1 MRGIAFRDFAPG
13 DGAWIRA
20 RHAALYAEADGFDAQ
35 FGAAVAE
42 VLSQFEATRDPCCE
56 RAFIP
61 LRDGQPRGS
70 LFCTREDA
78 QTARLRLFLLEPEER
93 GQGLGRHML
102 GRCVAFAREAGYA
115 RIVLSTHE
123 SHRAACALYARSG
136 WRLVASHPV
145 RSYGRDLVRQDW
157 EMPL

>member
-1 MRGIAFRDFAPG
+1 
-13 DGAWIRA
+13 
-20 RHAALYAEADGFDAQ
+20 
-35 FGAAVAE
+35 
-42 VLSQFEATRDPCCE
+42 
-56 RAFIP
+56 
-61 LRDGQPRGS
+61 
-70 LFCTREDA
+70 
-78 QTARLRLFLLEPEER
+78 
-93 GQGLGRHML
+93 ML
-102 GRCVAFAREAGYA
+102 DRCLAFAREAGYA